1 MSEAKRGK
9 PSPRKGAKL
18 SEETKQK
25 LREANLGKKHSC
37 ETRMKMS
44 SSAKGK
50 NTWAEGRHWY
60 NNGIV
65 TVGAYEC
72 PEGFVPGRLKKEAFH
87 GK

>member
-37 ETRMKMS
+37 ETRMKIS

-50 NTWAEGRHWY
+50 NTWTKGRHWY
-60 NNGIV
+60 NNGKV
-65 TVGAYEC
+65 MLQADEC
-72 PEGFVPGRLKKEAFH
+72 PDGFVPGMLKKEA
-87 GK
+87 